1 MNNQRDGNK
10 EQRLRN
16 REVKKENQII
26 QPPEMAYFA
35 GEGCGGQGTQ

>member
-1 MNNQRDGNK
+1 MEIKNRDFGT
-10 EQRLRN
+10 ERL
-16 REVKKENQII
+16 KKENQII